1 LLHNIWFYL
10 QGDAQNIPSRFL
22 AMFVGDLAGTVIVIY
37 TLKALL
43 HFMPVPHGSKAR
55 SRPDH

>member
-1 LLHNIWFYL
+1 
-10 QGDAQNIPSRFL
+10 
-22 AMFVGDLAGTVIVIY
+22 MFVGDLAGTIIVIY

-43 HFMPVPHGSKAR
+43 HFLPVPRGPEAG